1 MTPIP
6 LDQLGF
12 GWRSHKSAMWWL
24 GLFYRRPIQVNELL
38 DRMPK
43 LAAMKT
49 SVTLFWQNLPYLIL
63 LCIVFRFLI
72 FGIFRVEPTSNSPDI
87 FFHLS
92 NIAIGIVVGI
102 VFGIAI
108 GIATGIA
115 FGIAVGIAIGIAVGI
130 IVGIAFGIAVGIA
143 FGIAVW
149 IAVGIAI
156 GIAVSI
162 GVGIT
167 AGMTFGS
174 AAGIAVGL
182 TGGVAGGFASGIA
195 FGIAGDL
202 RFGVIGGLAFGIAST
217 ISIPRLYYFP
227 LHLLL
232 TWPKPRTQWYRLHPA
247 AWDLMCGVPYLG
259 LHRLLVSFAEA
270 NPYQGVK
277 EVERLIDEY
286 PAQQDQALH
295 AKTTLLA
302 REAGRTT
309 DLTKLADIAAQLPT
323 GDKGFLAQTEE
334 VQEWIAEISALQI
347 RLNTIN
353 RPNFREPVAEQL
365 CARIETFRN
374 NIAGFREPLKT
385 EFRKAAVNWLEIANH
400 QLDEIHHSTN
410 RKPDSQIFR
419 AGDPA
424 NPESEA
430 FVERHSVIGELEQQ
444 VMLSTGCPGLVLY
457 ARRRMGKSTIL
468 RNLTGFLPTDV
479 LTAFVSMQNPQMFTS
494 VESAVRALHDEVRR
508 CVPSLPTSESPT
520 DLPSFF
526 RFLTACN
533 SELEAKGKRL
543 LLAVDEYETIDAKIG
558 EGVFPLGLLDTL
570 RESIQTHR
578 RITWIFAGSH
588 EIYELNNAAWTSYL
602 VSARTIEVPAF
613 TEAETRLLLTE
624 PMKHSSL
631 WRNNE
636 EKRPRFAASF
646 WGENGIER
654 IQAEAGGWPHL
665 VQLIAETIVDL
676 VNLEEVSQVTPELFE
691 RALDKSIVR
700 GQNVLYELM
709 HRESTLPGEW
719 EYLLAFKKTETQP
732 PPQDEKIAASLR
744 RRLLVEE
751 SNSEWRLRVPLM
763 ARWLKVRGQ

>member
-24 GLFYRRPIQVNELL
+24 GLLYRRPKQVHEKL
-38 DRMPK
+38 DQMPK
-43 LAAMKT
+43 DEAEKIGASLY
-49 SVTLFWQNLPYLIL
+49 WHNLPYLIL
-63 LCIVFRFLI
+63 LSIVSRFISVGLH
-72 FGIFRVEPTSNSPDI
+72 GVEPTLGNQSLYV
-87 FFHLS
+87 HLS
-92 NIAIGIVVGI
+92 NITIGIAISVVFGFALVVASSF
-102 VFGIAI
+102 VFGIAR
-108 GIATGIA
+108 GVA
-115 FGIAVGIAIGIAVGI
+115 FGITTCSFSIIAMDYARGLVVFDTAVAIISGSVLGAAGGIFRGSAVGI
-130 IVGIAFGIAVGIA
+130 IRGSAFAIFIGIFFVGAGIFNKARVTPFGITTVVSLSIST
-143 FGIAVW
+143 I
-149 IAVGIAI
+149 
-156 GIAVSI
+156 VSI
-162 GVGIT
+162 
-167 AGMTFGS
+167 
-174 AAGIAVGL
+174 L
-182 TGGVAGGFASGIA
+182 
-195 FGIAGDL
+195 
-202 RFGVIGGLAFGIAST
+202 
-217 ISIPRLYYFP
+217 RLYYFP
-227 LHLLL
+227 SHLIL
-232 TWPKPRTQWYRLHPA
+232 TWPNPRTRWYWRHPA
-247 AWDLMCGVPYLG
+247 AWDEMCSIPYFG
-259 LHRLLVSFAEA
+259 LHGLLISFAETY
-270 NPYQGVK
+270 PQQGNV
-277 EVERLIDEY
+277 EIERLIDTY
-286 PAQQDQALH
+286 PSQKGEALY
-295 AKTTLLA
+295 AKTTLIA
-302 REAGRTT
+302 REAGRST
-309 DLTKLADIAAQLPT
+309 DLSKLADIAAQLPS
-323 GDKGFLAQTEE
+323 GDKRFLAQTEE
-334 VQEWIAEISALQI
+334 VEEWIAEISTLQM

-353 RPNFREPVAEQL
+353 RPLFREPAAEQL

-385 EFRKAAVNWLEIANH
+385 EFRQAAANWLEIANR
-400 QLDEIHHSTN
+400 QLAEARRGSTGETTT
-410 RKPDSQIFR
+410 QVFR

-430 FVERHSVIGELEQQ
+430 FAARYSVIGELEQQ

-468 RNLTGFLPTDV
+468 KNLTGFLPTDV
-479 LTAFVSMQNPQMFTS
+479 VTAFFSMQNPQLFTS
-494 VESAVRALHDEVRR
+494 LESAVYALHDEIRR
-508 CVPSLPTSESPT
+508 CVPSLPTGEAPT
-520 DLPSFF
+520 DLSSFF
-526 RFLTACN
+526 SFLTACN

-588 EIYELNNAAWTSYL
+588 EIYELKNAAWTSYL

-654 IQAEAGGWPHL
+654 IHAEAGGWPHL

-676 VNLEEVSQVTPELFE
+676 VNLEEVSQVTPDLFE

-732 PPQDEKIAASLR
+732 PHQDETIASSLR

-751 SNSEWRLRVPLM
+751 SNGQWRLRVPLM
-763 ARWLKVRGQ
+763 ARWLKLRGQ